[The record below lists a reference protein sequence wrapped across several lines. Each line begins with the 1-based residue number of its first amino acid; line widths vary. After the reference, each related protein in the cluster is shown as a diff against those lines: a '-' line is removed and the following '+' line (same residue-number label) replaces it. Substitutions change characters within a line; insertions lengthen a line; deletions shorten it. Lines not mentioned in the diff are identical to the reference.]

1 MSTIIVIGAGL
12 VGSLLSMFLAKKGYQ
27 VQIFERG
34 PDPRKNSHNSGRS
47 INLTLCERGLKVLD
61 RVGVGSA
68 VRALTVPV
76 YGRLIH
82 DIEGKLTFQP
92 YGNHHEAIYS
102 IERNELNKV
111 LLDFAE
117 RNFRINVSFQ
127 QKCLDVDFTV
137 PAVELKNQISG
148 ETTRHQ
154 AERIFGADGA
164 YSAVRQQMQKKTR
177 LNFSQQ
183 YWSQGYKELQVPPS
197 VNKKWTSEKNV
208 IHIWPRG
215 NYMLLGFPNLDGSFT
230 CSLHLPF
237 EGPLSFDSIRAEE
250 DLRGL
255 FNDCFP
261 DAVPM
266 MPGLV
271 NDFFSHPA
279 NSMITIKCAPWSYQ
293 NKVALIGDSAHSIF
307 PSYGQGA
314 NAGFEDCAML
324 YDCMEKHG
332 NDWRRVL
339 SEFEKQR
346 HPNTDAIADLCI
358 DHFRELRD
366 HTGTR
371 TFLLKKEI
379 ERKLNEAYPEKYLD
393 LYSMISFTQMPY
405 TEALRVDREQ
415 RAIVEQIM
423 SVKEVEKKLNSVE
436 VNALISTLMAT
447 RSLDQSRFTK

>member
-1 MSTIIVIGAGL
+1 MSSIIVIGAGL
-12 VGSLLSMFLAKKGYQ
+12 VGSLLSMFLAKHGYQ
-27 VQIFERG
+27 VAVFERG
-34 PDPRKNSHNSGRS
+34 TDPRTHNLNVGRS

-76 YGRLIH
+76 YGRLVH
-82 DIEGKLTFQP
+82 DVEGKLTFQP
-92 YGNHHEAIYS
+92 YGNHREAIYS
-102 IERNELNKV
+102 IERNDLNKV

-117 RNFRINVSFQ
+117 RQFGINFSFQ
-127 QKCLDVDFTV
+127 QKCLEVDLTI
-137 PAVELKNQISG
+137 PAVELTNQVSG

-154 AERIFGADGA
+154 AQMIFGADGA
-164 YSAVRQQMQKKTR
+164 YSAVRRQMQKKTR

-183 YWSQGYKELQVPPS
+183 YWSQGYKELQVPAS
-197 VNKKWTSEKNV
+197 VNQKWTSEKNV

-237 EGPLSFDSIRAEE
+237 EGPLSFESIKTEA
-250 DLRGL
+250 DLRAL
-255 FNDCFP
+255 FNDSFP
-261 DAVPM
+261 DAVSL

-271 NDFFSHPA
+271 DDFFTHPA

-314 NAGFEDCAML
+314 NAGFEDCGAL
-324 YDCMEKHG
+324 YDCMEKYG
-332 NDWRRVL
+332 DDWCRVL

-358 DHFRELRD
+358 EHFRELRD
-366 HTGTR
+366 HVGTP

-415 RAIVEQIM
+415 RAIVDRIM

-436 VNALISTLMAT
+436 VNDLISNLMTT
-447 RSLDQSRFTK
+447 RSSAAKAQ

>member
-12 VGSLLSMFLAKKGYQ
+12 VGSVLSMFLAKKGYQ
-27 VQIFERG
+27 VEVFERG
-34 PDPRKNSHNSGRS
+34 SDPRKNGNNLGRS

-61 RVGVGSA
+61 RVGVGEA
-68 VRALTVPV
+68 VRALAVPV

-82 DIEGKLTFQP
+82 DVEGKLTFQP
-92 YGNHHEAIYS
+92 YGNHSEAIYS
-102 IERNELNKV
+102 IERNDLNRV

-117 RNFRINVSFQ
+117 SHFPIDFSFQ
-127 QKCLDVDFTV
+127 RKCLDVDLTV

-148 ETTRHQ
+148 ETTCHR

-164 YSAVRQQMQKKTR
+164 YSAVRMQMQKKTR

-183 YWSQGYKELQVPPS
+183 YWSQGYKELQVPAS
-197 VNKKWTSEKNV
+197 LNKKWTSEKNV

-237 EGPLSFDSIRAEE
+237 EGPISFDSIRAEE
-250 DLRGL
+250 DLRRL
-255 FNDCFP
+255 FNDSFP
-261 DAVPM
+261 DAVSLIPR
-266 MPGLV
+266 LV
-271 NDFFSHPA
+271 DDFFAHSA
-279 NSMITIKCAPWSYQ
+279 NSMITIKCAPWSYHD
-293 NKVALIGDSAHSIF
+293 KVALIGDSAHSIF

-314 NAGFEDCAML
+314 NAGFEDCGTL
-324 YDCMEKHG
+324 YDCMEKYGENWH
-332 NDWRRVL
+332 RVL
-339 SEFEKQR
+339 REFERQR

-358 DHFRELRD
+358 EHFHELRD
-366 HTGTR
+366 HVGTPK
-371 TFLLKKEI
+371 FLLRKKI
-379 ERKLNEAYPEKYLD
+379 ERRINEAYPERYLD

-405 TEALRVDREQ
+405 TEALRMDCEQ

-436 VNALISTLMAT
+436 VNQLISTLMAT
-447 RSLDQSRFTK
+447 R